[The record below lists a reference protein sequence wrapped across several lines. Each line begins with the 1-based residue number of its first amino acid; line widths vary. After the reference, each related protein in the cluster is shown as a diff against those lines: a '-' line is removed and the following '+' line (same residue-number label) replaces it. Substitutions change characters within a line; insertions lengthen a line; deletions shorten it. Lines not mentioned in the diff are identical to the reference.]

1 VSEPGR
7 RAREETSPGARR
19 ERARLVSNRSA
30 RYRAVVR
37 TVAWRNLHSVIRAP
51 ALLLPMLAFPLFFY
65 MAFAGGLSAV
75 GSLPG
80 FDYYNYDAFQFVFV
94 LLQSA
99 AFGGVFIGFSIGA
112 DFDSGFTRR
121 LLLAARDRSAVIAG
135 FGVAAMIRAA
145 FVWIVVFGIALATGM
160 EIGGNGLD
168 LFGLIGLALVV
179 NVAAFLFAAGM
190 MTRLRTLQA
199 APAMQLPLFMILM
212 TAPVYVPRNLLE
224 GWISSVAQVN
234 PFTAIVE
241 SGRSLMAGD
250 PFHVLLAFAAA
261 AGLAALLSVFA
272 LRGLRKAEAAG

>member
-1 VSEPGR
+1 VSR
-7 RAREETSPGARR
+7 RAR
-19 ERARLVSNRSA
+19 
-30 RYRAVVR
+30 YWAVTK

-80 FDYYNYDAFQFVFV
+80 FNYYNYDAFQFVFV

-135 FGVAAMIRAA
+135 FGIAAVIRAV
-145 FVWIVVFGIALATGM
+145 FVWIVVFAIALVTGM
-160 EIGGNGLD
+160 QIDGNGID
-168 LFGLIGLALVV
+168 LAGLVGLALVV
-179 NVAAFLFAAGM
+179 NVAAFFFAAGV

-224 GWISSVAQVN
+224 GWISSVATIN
-234 PFTAIVE
+234 TMTAIIE
-241 SGRSLMAGD
+241 AGRSLMAGD
-250 PFHVLLAFAAA
+250 PFHILLAFAAA
-261 AGLAALLSVFA
+261 AGLGALLAVFA

>member
-1 VSEPGR
+1 VSR
-7 RAREETSPGARR
+7 RARY
-19 ERARLVSNRSA
+19 L
-30 RYRAVVR
+30 AVVR
-37 TVAWRNLHSVIRAP
+37 TVAWRNLHSVIRVP

-121 LLLAARDRSAVIAG
+121 LLLAARDRSAVIVG
-135 FGVAAMIRAA
+135 FGVAALIRAA
-145 FVWIVVFGIALATGM
+145 FVWAVVFGIALATGM
-160 EIGGNGLD
+160 QVGGDGIELSGL
-168 LFGLIGLALVV
+168 LGLAVIV

-212 TAPVYVPRNLLE
+212 TAPVYVPRALLE

-261 AGLAALLSVFA
+261 AGAAALLALFA
-272 LRGLRKAEAAG
+272 VRGLRKAEAAG

>member
-1 VSEPGR
+1 MSR
-7 RAREETSPGARR
+7 R
-19 ERARLVSNRSA
+19 A

-37 TVAWRNLHSVIRAP
+37 TVTWRNLHTAIRSP
-51 ALLLPMLAFPLFFY
+51 ALLLPALVFPLFFY

-135 FGVAAMIRAA
+135 FGLAAVIRSV
-145 FVWIVVFGIALATGM
+145 FVWIVVFAVALATGM
-160 EIGGNGLD
+160 QVGGDGIDLAGLV
-168 LFGLIGLALVV
+168 GLALVV
-179 NVAAFLFAAGM
+179 NVAAFLFAAGV
-190 MTRLRTLQA
+190 MTRMRTLQA

-224 GWISSVAQVN
+224 GWISTVAKMN
-234 PFTAIVE
+234 PMTAIIE

-261 AGLAALLSVFA
+261 AGLGALLAVYA
-272 LRGLRKAEAAG
+272 RRGLRKAEAAG

>member
-1 VSEPGR
+1 MSR
-7 RAREETSPGARR
+7 RAR
-19 ERARLVSNRSA
+19 
-30 RYRAVVR
+30 YWAVVK

-121 LLLAARDRSAVIAG
+121 LMLAAQDRSAVIAG
-135 FGVAAMIRAA
+135 FGVAAIIRSVL
-145 FVWIVVFGIALATGM
+145 VWVVVFAIALATGM
-160 EIGGNGLD
+160 EVGANGID

-179 NVAAFLFAAGM
+179 NVAAFLFAAGV

-224 GWISSVAQVN
+224 GWISTVSKVN
-234 PFTAIVE
+234 PMTAIVE

>member
-1 VSEPGR
+1 VSR
-7 RAREETSPGARR
+7 RAR
-19 ERARLVSNRSA
+19 
-30 RYRAVVR
+30 YWAVTK

-80 FDYYNYDAFQFVFV
+80 FNYYNYDAFQFVFV

-135 FGVAAMIRAA
+135 FGIAAVIRAV
-145 FVWIVVFGIALATGM
+145 FVWIVVFAIALVTGM
-160 EIGGNGLD
+160 QIDGNGID
-168 LFGLIGLALVV
+168 LAGLVGLALVV
-179 NVAAFLFAAGM
+179 NVAAFFFAAGV

-224 GWISSVAQVN
+224 GWISSVATIN
-234 PFTAIVE
+234 PMTAIIE
-241 SGRSLMAGD
+241 AGRSLMAGD
-250 PFHVLLAFAAA
+250 PFHILLAFAAA
-261 AGLAALLSVFA
+261 AGLGALLAVFA

>member
-1 VSEPGR
+1 MSR
-7 RAREETSPGARR
+7 RRR
-19 ERARLVSNRSA
+19 YL
-30 RYRAVVR
+30 AVVR

-51 ALLLPMLAFPLFFY
+51 ALLLPPLAFPLFFY

-75 GSLPG
+75 GDLPG

-121 LLLAARDRSAVIAG
+121 LLLAARDRSAIIAG
-135 FGVAAMIRAA
+135 FGVAALVRAV
-145 FVWIVVFGIALATGM
+145 FVWAVVFAIALATGM
-160 EIGGNGLD
+160 KVGGDGVQLA
-168 LFGLIGLALVV
+168 GLIGLALVI
-179 NVAAFLFAAGM
+179 NVAAFLFAAGV

-199 APAMQLPLFMILM
+199 APAMQLPLFFILM
-212 TAPVYVPRNLLE
+212 TAPVYVPRQLLE
-224 GWISSVAQVN
+224 GWIATVTKVN
-234 PFTAIVE
+234 PMTAILE
-241 SGRSLMAGD
+241 AGRSLMAGD

-261 AGLAALLSVFA
+261 AGLAALLTTYA